1 MKKQK
6 SVEQNKYGL
15 IFLIPFF
22 ATFLIF
28 QLYPLI
34 YTFYKSLDYTKR
46 NGRIMT
52 TTRGLGNFTD
62 YVFGKGADGEFWSAM
77 GITVGLWICNFIPQI
92 LLSLLL
98 AAWFTNITYKLKG
111 AGAYKVLMYL
121 PNIITA
127 ATIAVLF
134 RNFFVPNGSITKI
147 LIRIFPTI
155 I

>member
-52 TTRGLGNFTD
+52 TTRGMGNFTD

-134 RNFFVPNGSITKI
+134 RNFLELSYRIISI
-147 LIRIFPTI
+147 L
-155 I
+155 